1 MPAAI
6 PVTGFPSDYRTP
18 DVGIEILFA
27 QGESIS
33 GSGSR
38 TCVLVGPKLST
49 GTYTANTLYGP
60 INSPDEVG
68 AGAGLGSALHR
79 AARKIAAADKTL
91 KVYIL
96 PFAETSGG
104 SPVQAVGNL
113 VISGTATADFV
124 WTIPVVDDEVSVF
137 VRTGDTAATVAT
149 NIRAATNAK
158 TWLPVTAAGSTTTV
172 AFTSKHYGVRGG
184 NGTYNPFKIGA
195 VAPGNG
201 LTATFADVGATTA
214 GADGS
219 TTEAAALTTA
229 LATIDSQQFY
239 YLGYD
244 FFGNSTAMAAVKA
257 HIAAK
262 NSPRTGLLTYG
273 ISGYN
278 GTTAAYTTIANGL
291 NYECIECGVQPYAPS
306 DPATIMGQLIATHH
320 LNRETRPQAGF
331 VNYAG
336 AEWSLKPS
344 PAAYALDKDDIN
356 DIIAAGGSP
365 IVSKTGGTY
374 LAMSLTTRSKDASGT
389 YADFRAA
396 ESHRIS
402 IAHYCATDLK
412 AAIAPQLGQGF
423 MEHPKLPNGKPDP
436 NARIPDGVATDFT
449 IKPMYLKKMRQW
461 YEAGMTQKLEQSQ
474 ASLNVVKSPINAGR
488 LESGFSL
495 YSIDILS
502 QITVRMA
509 ESSAA

>member
-18 DVGIEILFA
+18 DIGIEILFA
-27 QGESIS
+27 QGESVS

-60 INSPDEVG
+60 INGSDEVG
-68 AGAGLGSALHR
+68 VGAGLGSALHR

-91 KVYIL
+91 RIYIL

-104 SPVQAVGNL
+104 TPVQAVGNL

-124 WTIPVVDDEVSVF
+124 WTIPVVDEEVSVF
-137 VRTGDTAATVAT
+137 VRTGDAAATVAT
-149 NIRAATNAK
+149 NIRAATNGK
-158 TWLPVTAAGSTTTV
+158 TWLPVTAAGSSATV
-172 AFTSKHYGVRGG
+172 AFTSKHFGIRGG

-195 VAPGNG
+195 VSPGNG

-214 GADGS
+214 GAEGS
-219 TTEAAALTTA
+219 TTEAVNLAAA

-244 FFGNSTAMAAVKA
+244 FFGNATAMAAVKT

-262 NSPRTGLLTYG
+262 NSPRVGLLTYG

-278 GTTAAYTTIANGL
+278 GTTAAFTTIANGL

-306 DPATIMGQLIATHH
+306 DPAVIMGQLIATHH
-320 LNRETRPQAGF
+320 LRRETRPQFGF

-336 AEWSLKPS
+336 EEWSLKPS
-344 PAAYALDKDDIN
+344 ASAYALDKDDIN
-356 DIIAAGGSP
+356 DVINAGGSP
-365 IVSKTGGTY
+365 IVSKTGGTF
-374 LAMSLTTRSKDASGT
+374 LAMSITTRSKDGSGT

-412 AAIAPQLGQGF
+412 AALFTQLGQGF
-423 MEHPKLPNGKPDP
+423 MAHPKLPNGLPDP

-449 IKPMYLKKMRQW
+449 VKPTYMKKLRQW
-461 YEAGMTQKLEQSQ
+461 YDAGMIQRLSDSQ
-474 ASLNVVKSPINAGR
+474 ASLSVVKSPINAGR
-488 LESGFSL
+488 LESGFNL
-495 YSIDILS
+495 YTIDILS
-502 QITVRMA
+502 QITSRIA
-509 ESSAA
+509 EASAA